1 MVAKYGEFPGK
12 PVVIHKKE
20 KGEKGNSN
28 TIKMFCAE
36 CGYEMKT
43 TRKMFE
49 KHGQKL
55 PTCVCGAKMALDLED
70 EEENMDTE

>member
-1 MVAKYGEFPGK
+1 
-12 PVVIHKKE
+12 
-20 KGEKGNSN
+20 
-28 TIKMFCAE
+28 MFCAE